1 MSGDAVPILWR
12 STAPPPVRLVGRN
25 ARGAL
30 HQRTNA
36 PGAMQIDATDADEA
50 VASADVAYPHHGGCT
65 TDVRRLIAGADGRS
79 RRESPQG

>member
-1 MSGDAVPILWR
+1 
-12 STAPPPVRLVGRN
+12 
-25 ARGAL
+25 
-30 HQRTNA
+30 
-36 PGAMQIDATDADEA
+36 MQIDATDADEA